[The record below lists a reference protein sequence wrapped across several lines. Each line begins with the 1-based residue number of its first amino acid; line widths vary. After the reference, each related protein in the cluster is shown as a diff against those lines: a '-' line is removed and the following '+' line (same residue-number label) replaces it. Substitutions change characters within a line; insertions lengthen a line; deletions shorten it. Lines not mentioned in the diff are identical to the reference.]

1 MYPHFEF
8 LGRSFSSY
16 GLFMVLGILIAAF
29 LSIRQIVR
37 LGGCAEDI
45 LIVGACG
52 IGFALM
58 CGSLLYA
65 FVTFPPELIF
75 SSIRSGDFSVFG
87 GLIFYGGLIGGLLG
101 AIIGLRLSGCA
112 WGPLE
117 RAVVPTIPLG
127 HAFGRIGCVMAGCCH
142 GMPYNGPLALH
153 YSASVLGLSPE
164 QGYFPVQLLE
174 AFLNIGLYV
183 WLCQA
188 AKKPRPAGHLLKH
201 YLMAYGTIRFVLEF
215 FRGDPARGHFL
226 WLSVSQWI
234 SIMIIIV
241 CCIWQFSLS
250 IHAKNNAHSE

>member
-1 MYPHFEF
+1 MYPYFEL

-16 GLFMVLGILIAAF
+16 GLFMVLGILLAGF

-52 IGFALM
+52 IGFALA

-87 GLIFYGGLIGGLLG
+87 GLVFYGGLIGGLFG
-101 AIIGLRLSGCA
+101 AVLGLRLSRCA
-112 WGPLE
+112 WYPLE
-117 RAVVPTIPLG
+117 KAVVPTIPLG

-142 GMPYNGPLALH
+142 GMPYNGPLAL
-153 YSASVLGLSPE
+153 YYPASVLGLSPK

-174 AFLNIGLYV
+174 SFINIVLYV
-183 WLCQA
+183 WLYQS
-188 AKKPRPAGHLLKH
+188 AKKQIQAGHLLKR
-201 YLMAYGTIRFVLEF
+201 YLLAYGAARFVLEF
-215 FRGDPARGHFL
+215 FRGDPVRGHFL
-226 WLSVSQWI
+226 LLSVSQWI
-234 SIMIIIV
+234 SLLIITT
-241 CCIWQFSLS
+241 CCIWHFLS
-250 IHAKNNAHSE
+250 IHAKKNAHSE